1 MLNLPSK
8 TEGASSMRKQSLA
21 ILAGLIVSAP
31 AAVSN
36 SWADEAPQPQAAVA
50 SGRIAAMKAGTAPRA
65 TVAAS
70 PTVSQTTV
78 VRMADGSLGMV
89 CEQKRNPA
97 AARTNAKTAPEQP

>member
-1 MLNLPSK
+1 
-8 TEGASSMRKQSLA
+8 MRKQSLA
-21 ILAGLIVSAP
+21 ILAGLIVSVP

-36 SWADEAPQPQAAVA
+36 SWADQAPQQHPAVA
-50 SGRIAAMKAGTAPRA
+50 SGRIAAMKAGTASRA

-78 VRMADGSLGMV
+78 VRMTDGSLGMV

-97 AARTNAKTAPEQP
+97 AARTNAKPAPEQP

>member
-1 MLNLPSK
+1 
-8 TEGASSMRKQSLA
+8 MRKQSLA
-21 ILAGLIVSAP
+21 IIAGLIVSAP

-36 SWADEAPQPQAAVA
+36 SWADQAPQPQPAVA
-50 SGRIAAMKAGTAPRA
+50 SSRITAMKAGTASRP
-65 TVAAS
+65 TVVAS

-97 AARTNAKTAPEQP
+97 AGKVNAKTAPEQP

>member
-1 MLNLPSK
+1 
-8 TEGASSMRKQSLA
+8 MRKQSLA

-36 SWADEAPQPQAAVA
+36 SWADQAPQPQPAVA
-50 SGRIAAMKAGTAPRA
+50 SGRIAAMKTGTASRP

-89 CEQKRNPA
+89 CEQKRNPV
-97 AARTNAKTAPEQP
+97 AARTNAKAAPEQP

>member
-1 MLNLPSK
+1 
-8 TEGASSMRKQSLA
+8 MRKQSLA

-31 AAVSN
+31 TAVSN
-36 SWADEAPQPQAAVA
+36 CWAEEAPQPRPAVA
-50 SGRIAAMKAGTAPRA
+50 SGRIAAIKAGTVSRA

-97 AARTNAKTAPEQP
+97 AAKTNAKTAPEQP